1 MGDGKET
8 IVDYLKNTDFVDYIS
23 LLFTI
28 LILVAYIG
36 GIIYIIYDY
45 FNERAKRSQDDDEEE
60 ELSYEGDVSLH

>member
-8 IVDYLKNTDFVDYIS
+8 IVDYLRNTDFVDYIS